1 MPQNVTPLKID
12 CYCYYHVLIYNLS
25 EGGEGAKNRVMETIF
40 YYPILI
46 IIKVKYFD
54 WSENMKVLRQL
65 GIILGILLLSHV
77 IQRVIGLPIPSAVLG
92 MFILLVLLLTGVV
105 KLEMIEDVS
114 NFLLKH
120 LTFFFIPAGVSIM
133 TQLNL
138 IKDSWLSFLLV
149 ALISTILVIV
159 TTGIISQRLLK
170 VKEGGK

>member
-1 MPQNVTPLKID
+1 
-12 CYCYYHVLIYNLS
+12 
-25 EGGEGAKNRVMETIF
+25 
-40 YYPILI
+40 
-46 IIKVKYFD
+46 
-54 WSENMKVLRQL
+54 MKVLRQL